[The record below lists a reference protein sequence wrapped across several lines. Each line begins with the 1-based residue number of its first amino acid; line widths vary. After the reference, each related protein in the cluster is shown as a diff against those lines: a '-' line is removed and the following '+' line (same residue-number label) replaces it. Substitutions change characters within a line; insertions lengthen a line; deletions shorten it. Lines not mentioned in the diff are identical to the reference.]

1 MANLTSYKSGKYKKQ
16 LAYKSFLP
24 SEINLEWSINEPEIS
39 DLLSKADR
47 AIGELNAFSEYVPD
61 IDYFIKMYVTKEATT
76 SNKIE
81 GTMSTFEQAVLSAD
95 EIAPEHRHDWEEV
108 QNYILAMQYAIERLQ
123 ELPISNRLL
132 RETHG
137 HLLKGVRGTNK
148 TPGEFRLSQNWIGGA
163 SLADATYIPPH
174 QDDLPGCMKDL
185 EAFLNNDEKYVPD

>member
-1 MANLTSYKSGKYKKQ
+1 MEFISNAIAAAEGLSGV
-16 LAYKSFLP
+16 
-24 SEINLEWSINEPEIS
+24 
-39 DLLSKADR
+39 DLGR
-47 AIGELNAFSEYVPD
+47 
-61 IDYFIKMYVTKEATT
+61 T
-76 SNKIE
+76 
-81 GTMSTFEQAVLSAD
+81 TFEQAVLSAD

-163 SLADATYIPPH
+163 SISDAVFVPPINSEVSN
-174 QDDLPGCMKDL
+174 LMSDL
-185 EAFLNNDEKYVPD
+185 EKFAHNTEDQIPETPAVKSYGGVVDVMPV